1 MEQILSCQY
10 DFRGRRWKR
19 ASAQAKD
26 FIKDLLVL
34 DPNDRLKAEEAL
46 RCVWLNRRFAAT
58 TRAPHAE
65 EESTARS
72 AMIRYAGYTK
82 LKKMVRS
89 LKSRRKETETLVY
102 VF

>member
-1 MEQILSCQY
+1 VEQILNGQY

-19 ASAQAKD
+19 VSDQAKD

-34 DPNDRLKAEEAL
+34 DPDDRLKADEAL

-65 EESTARS
+65 EESTARY
-72 AMIRYAGYTK
+72 AMLRYAGYTK
-82 LKKMVRS
+82 LKKMVCV
-89 LKSRRKETETLVY
+89 LTSRRKTANSLLF

>member
-1 MEQILSCQY
+1 VEQILNCQY

-19 ASAQAKD
+19 TSDQAKD
-26 FIKDLLVL
+26 FIKELLVL
-34 DPNDRLKAEEAL
+34 DPDDRLTAGEAL

-58 TRAPHAE
+58 TRAADAE
-65 EESTARS
+65 EETTARY

-82 LKKMVRS
+82 LKKMVRA
-89 LKSRRKETETLVY
+89 LTSRQKTIKTLVF

>member
-1 MEQILSCQY
+1 VEQILKCQY

-19 ASAQAKD
+19 TSDQAKD

-34 DPNDRLKAEEAL
+34 DPDDRLKADEAL
-46 RCVWLNRRFAAT
+46 SCVWLNRRFAAT

-65 EESTARS
+65 EETVARY

-82 LKKMVRS
+82 LKKMVRVS
-89 LKSRRKETETLVY
+89 TNRRKTTKSLV
-102 VF
+102 FTF

>member
-1 MEQILSCQY
+1 MEQILNCQY

-19 ASAQAKD
+19 ASEQAKD

-34 DPNDRLKAEEAL
+34 DPNDRLKADEAL

-65 EESTARS
+65 EETTARY

-82 LKKMVRS
+82 LKKMVRA
-89 LKSRRKETETLVY
+89 LRSRRKTTKTLV
-102 VF
+102 FAF